1 MASKSN
7 RQKAK
12 ERQARRRAEHGGG
25 VSPEGVEPDP
35 AASQPEP
42 AASQPAEPSSVE
54 PEPDPAQE
62 PAVPPQPDHNR
73 RDDLLEE
80 AQLEVGAP
88 PADVGHVQ
96 VGPEDAPDVEDD
108 PEHFDPA
115 EDHPEEDA
123 PATTGPRGHRGEGAG
138 EHADRPR
145 FVQFLFAVRAE
156 LARVQWP
163 DRQTLVTLTGVV
175 LGFVLVAGGYLGLLD
190 AIFSRFIQAI
200 L

>member
-25 VSPEGVEPDP
+25 VSPKGVEPDP
-35 AASQPEP
+35 AAPEP
-42 AASQPAEPSSVE
+42 DPAAPDPAEPSPEE

-73 RDDLLEE
+73 RDDLFEE

-175 LGFVLVAGGYLGLLD
+175 LGFVLIAGGYLGLLD

>member
-12 ERQARRRAEHGGG
+12 ERQARRRAQEGGA
-25 VSPEGVEPDP
+25 VLPEGVEPDP
-35 AASQPEP
+35 GGDPSRPEP
-42 AASQPAEPSSVE
+42 SRSEPSAA
-54 PEPDPAQE
+54 PAKE
-62 PAVPPQPDHNR
+62 PAVPPQPDHNGR
-73 RDDLLEE
+73 EDLLEE

-88 PADVGHVQ
+88 PADVGQVH

-138 EHADRPR
+138 EHADSPR

-175 LGFVLVAGGYLGLLD
+175 LGFVLIAGSYLGLLD